1 MCKPAQLPDR
11 CGIGS
16 WRENQIVKLKRGSD
30 PSTGLGADNRMYY
43 EPSAQ
48 RQIRFYWTRIGG
60 ISVVW
65 VPLLSEYS
73 EGSTGI
79 VFGGRGKRGDPSC
92 RGGDI
97 EACSPFGAW
106 ESKETPL
113 LYQPDRKSV
122 V

>member
-48 RQIRFYWTRIGG
+48 RQIQFYSIGKTKMLG
-60 ISVVW
+60 LSV
-65 VPLLSEYS
+65 
-73 EGSTGI
+73 I
-79 VFGGRGKRGDPSC
+79 D
-92 RGGDI
+92 DI
-97 EACSPFGAW
+97 
-106 ESKETPL
+106 
-113 LYQPDRKSV
+113 
-122 V
+122 